1 MNIQTPLNQT
11 FAKLSLLTLYHRI
24 FYVDNAFV
32 KWVYSVGSIQIA
44 WCIAMVLVRLFQCK
58 PIAAAYNP
66 TIKGYCLNSQTLLVA
81 GDSINSAIDFV
92 MVGMA
97 IWMVVKLQIAR
108 NAKLKLG
115 FLFALGG
122 L

>member
-11 FAKLSLLTLYHRI
+11 FAKLSLLTFYYRI
-24 FYVDNAFV
+24 FSVNRSFV
-32 KWVYSVGSIQIA
+32 RWVYSIGTVQIM
-44 WCIAMVLVRLFQCK
+44 WCIAMVFVRLFQCK

-66 TIKGYCLNSQTLLVA
+66 TIKGTCLNSQILLAV

-97 IWMVVKLQIAR
+97 VWMVVQLKMSTAS
-108 NAKLKLG
+108 KLKLSI
-115 FLFALGG
+115 LFALGG